1 MNLILYLS
9 EAVIPILVLLIVGNG
24 LMHRQHVYEDFLEGA
39 KSGIRTA
46 VEIMPTLIGLMA
58 AVGILRASGFLDF
71 ISGWLGKLMA
81 TTGFPTELIPVAV
94 VKMFSSSAATGLL
107 LDIYKTH
114 GTDSMLGRAASVM
127 LSSTETIFYTMSVYF
142 MSVKVKKTRYTL
154 PGALFATTAGIVAS
168 VFLVWKNEFDSVLIR
183 GSHSDSGIAHC
194 GKWPD
199 APAACI

>member
-154 PGALFATTAGIVAS
+154 AGALLATVAGTIAS
-168 VFLVWKNEFDSVLIR
+168 VVIVSYM
-183 GSHSDSGIAHC
+183 
-194 GKWPD
+194 
-199 APAACI
+199 